1 MLNLPRCDVA
11 AVTLTENRKVKIMT
25 TRKIIEIDQD
35 KCNGCGQCIPACDEG
50 ALEIVNGTAQR
61 VDDKYC
67 DGLGA
72 CLGECPQDAIHMV
85 ERDAGEFDEEA
96 VEKRQRAKSS
106 PDAGSP
112 PAGGCPGAAAMDFS
126 RGEEETS
133 VSTGDPGESALRQWP
148 VQLHLVPVNAP
159 YLEGADILLAADCV
173 PFAMANF
180 HNALLSGHRL
190 LIGCPKL
197 DDGEAYREKLTAIL
211 GNNSVRSLTVAHM
224 EVPCCHGLITLA
236 REALAESGAEVD
248 LHTVE
253 VDIEGQIAE

>member
-1 MLNLPRCDVA
+1 
-11 AVTLTENRKVKIMT
+11 MT

-50 ALEIVNGTAQR
+50 ALDIINGTAQL

-85 ERDAGEFDEEA
+85 ERDAAEYDEEA
-96 VEKRQRAKSS
+96 VQERQKANSS
-106 PDAGSP
+106 TDAE
-112 PAGGCPGAAAMDFS
+112 PAPSGGCPGAAAMDFS
-126 RGEEETS
+126 RDEEEDS
-133 VSTGDPGESALRQWP
+133 VSSDEAGESALRQWP

-159 YLEGADILLAADCV
+159 YLEDADILLAADCV

-180 HNALLSGHRL
+180 HDALLSGHRL

-197 DDGEAYREKLTAIL
+197 DDGDAYREKLTAIL
-211 GNNSVRSLTVAHM
+211 ENNSVRSLTVAHM
-224 EVPCCHGLITLA
+224 EVPCCYGLIALA
-236 REALAESGAEVD
+236 REALEESGAEVE
-248 LHTVE
+248 LET
-253 VDIEGQIAE
+253 VDIDIKGHRAG